1 MAVAP
6 WARQLPER
14 ERMGRHRRE
23 MERRMRERRSR
34 TVRIWGRE
42 NLNKENRREEVMRG
56 FVDRTRGLGLRLGEV
71 RAEWTRV
78 VR

>member
-1 MAVAP
+1 MVVAP

-14 ERMGRHRRE
+14 ERMGGHRRE